1 MRKIF
6 RYTKVIQKQNSVMCI
21 GKPLLFFFF
30 WIRHLKAVSGAIEID
45 GNFSVA
51 KQKLIANAERM
62 R

>member
-1 MRKIF
+1 MHREAF
-6 RYTKVIQKQNSVMCI
+6 AF
-21 GKPLLFFFF
+21 FFFF